1 MEWNSISSSLL
12 DTGLILAKGV
22 VEWYSTWLDAG
33 LLLNSGIGVG
43 WNVDSFIDRFRRCS
57 VRDCGVTEGLP
68 AGADL
73 TDLLSKLSENLG
85 NFPSVVLGAS
95 RVDRGGELGVSLGGG
110 IMVLT

>member
-12 DTGLILAKGV
+12 DIGLILAKGV

-43 WNVDSFIDRFRRCS
+43 WLIDRSLRCS

-68 AGADL
+68 TGADL
-73 TDLLSKLSENLG
+73 IDLLSKLSENLG
-85 NFPSVVLGAS
+85 NFPLVVLGTGC
-95 RVDRGGELGVSLGGG
+95 VDQGGELGVSWGGG